1 MFCRENKSNLFII
14 CTGEKSQIVNGILD
28 KQKPEITER
37 KNADVDI
44 MTSSKERLTLIT
56 LYLWTVLAKD
66 NVNYILSSLTEIKMY
81 I

>member
-1 MFCRENKSNLFII
+1 M
-14 CTGEKSQIVNGILD
+14 LD

-44 MTSSKERLTLIT
+44 MTNSKERLTLIT
-56 LYLWTVLAKD
+56 LYFWTVLAKD